1 MCLCHKSLRNYLIYQ
16 KKRLFRALCR
26 SNSTVLYINID
37 LKTEKTE
44 KKKKGKKVRLK
55 ILYGF
60 KQNATPRSVLG
71 VINEV
76 TQDKSIMIG
85 DIEITNK
92 FTFFDVFEDQ
102 ADLVLEAFHREAS
115 NFKISIAEKSGNKKS
130 SEKSDNISKSKRG
143 DKERNRTKERDN
155 RDYSAKNSS
164 RKKERKTDSRKESQ
178 SRPMNNY
185 FDEFVIDV
193 EKPWRKKRR

>member
-1 MCLCHKSLRNYLIYQ
+1 M
-16 KKRLFRALCR
+16 KK
-26 SNSTVLYINID
+26 
-37 LKTEKTE
+37 E

-71 VINEV
+71 VINDV

-102 ADLVLEAFHREAS
+102 ADAVIQAFQNEAG
-115 NFKISIAEKSGNKKS
+115 NYKIAIAEKSGNKKS
-130 SEKSDNISKSKRG
+130 NSEKSGTSRG
-143 DKERNRTKERDN
+143 KYYNDRDN
-155 RDYSAKNSS
+155 YRDRDKDRERS
-164 RKKERKTDSRKESQ
+164 RRGRDKADKSDKKERKSDRKESK
-178 SRPMNNY
+178 SRTFNNY
-185 FDEFVIDV
+185 LDEFIDF
-193 EKPWRKKRR
+193 EKPWRKNRR